1 VPTLPPVDSQSL
13 RGLRARDRV
22 ALAAVAEALVPDDGG
37 PLPGAGPDG
46 VDAAAAVS
54 RFLAR
59 VPGRQRLVVLGAL
72 RAIEWLSLPRP
83 FSRLPL
89 ERRTRRLERL
99 SGNPLGRDLV
109 LLLKALVS
117 FGWAR
122 DERVRGA
129 LGIEPRCELAPV
141 AKHPGGDAP
150 PLRAEDLTPPGE
162 DERCDVVVVGSGAG
176 GATAARLLAEAGL
189 DVIVLEE
196 GALWNA
202 SSYTTDPLEALARMY
217 RDGGL
222 TVLEGR
228 PAIPLPLGRCVGGTT
243 VINSGT
249 CPSTPPDVLAR
260 WRAEHGIPWAP
271 DLEQEF
277 DAIARDLSVTPLP
290 EDAWG
295 ANAAPCRR
303 GAEALGVANRPV
315 QRNAG
320 AVVRCGTCPTGCAID
335 AKQAMHVS
343 ELPRAVAAG
352 ARIRAGV
359 RVERILTRG
368 GRAVGV
374 EAMVIDGANADPTA
388 RRGAAASDPP
398 RAIRVH
404 SRAVVLAGGAIGT
417 PELLLRNGVNGTV
430 GTNLHVQPACWVGGR
445 FDEEIRGWDGVM
457 QSWHVDEWRRRGL
470 FLEATFTPLPFGAH
484 WLPGVGRDFKSRVE
498 QVGKLAVIG
507 VHLADRSSG
516 RVRLRGGAARLGYK
530 LTSADADTLGFG
542 IARAADILFAAGARE
557 VYPQIAGVSAIGPGE
572 QRRLESGVKP
582 ASLRLEAFHPMGT
595 AAMGVVTDADGQL
608 QALPGAY
615 VADGS
620 VLPTALGVNPMVT
633 IIAMARRVA
642 RGLGD
647 QLAG

>member
-1 VPTLPPVDSQSL
+1 VDRQPL
-13 RGLRARDRV
+13 RGLRARDR
-22 ALAAVAEALVPDDGG
+22 ATLAAFAEALVPSGG
-37 PLPGAGPDG
+37 TLPGAGPAE

-59 VPGRQRLVVLGAL
+59 VPARQRLVVVAAL
-72 RAIEWLSLPRP
+72 RTIEWLSLPRP
-83 FSRLPL
+83 FSRLGA
-89 ERRTRRLERL
+89 EARTRRLERL
-99 SGNPLGRDLV
+99 SANPLGRDLV

-122 DERVRGA
+122 DERVRAA
-129 LGIEPRCELAPV
+129 LHVEVGCELAPG
-141 AKHPGGDAP
+141 APHPRPAVP
-150 PLRAEDLTPPGE
+150 PLRAADLVAPGE
-162 DERCDVVVVGSGAG
+162 DERCDVVIVGSGAG

-189 DVIVLEE
+189 DVVVLEE
-196 GALWNA
+196 GSLYDA
-202 SSYTTDPLEALARMY
+202 STYTTDPLEALARMY

-249 CPSTPPDVLAR
+249 CPRTPPDVLAR

-271 DLEQEF
+271 ELEAEF
-277 DAIARDLSVTPLP
+277 DAIERDLAVTPLA

-303 GAEALGVANRPV
+303 GVEALGVANRPV
-315 QRNAG
+315 RRNAG

-352 ARIRAGV
+352 ARIRAGL
-359 RVERILTRG
+359 RVARILTRG

-374 EAMVIDGANADPTA
+374 EALPATGGDVQPH
-388 RRGAAASDPP
+388 
-398 RAIRVH
+398 RVH
-404 SRAVVLAGGAIGT
+404 ARAVVLAGGAIGT
-417 PELLLRNGVNGTV
+417 PELLLRHGLDDAI
-430 GTNLHVQPACWVGGR
+430 GTNLHVQPACWVGAR
-445 FDEEIRGWDGVM
+445 FDEEVRGWAGVM
-457 QSWHVDEWRRRGL
+457 QSWHVDEWRPRGL

-484 WLPGVGRDFKSRVE
+484 WLPGVGGDFKGRVADL
-498 QVGKLAVIG
+498 GKLAVIG
-507 VHLADRSSG
+507 VHLADESSG

-530 LTSADADTLGFG
+530 LTGADADKLGYG

-557 VYPQIAGVSAIGPGE
+557 VYPQVAGVSSIRPGA
-572 QRRLESGVKP
+572 QRQFDDGVKP
-582 ASLRLEAFHPMGT
+582 ARLRLEAFHPMGT
-595 AAMGVVTDADGQL
+595 AAIGGVTHTTGEL
-608 QALPGAY
+608 RALPGAY

-620 VLPTALGVNPMVT
+620 LLPTALGVNPMIT

-642 RGLGD
+642 RGLAD